1 MCSKPKSNE
10 KELKM
15 IKVKI
20 AFITSIFFLITGC
33 GVTQKMSNEA
43 SSFEQAKSMNDTKGS
58 DVNVI
63 FYRMEGN
70 KNNVAVAKIGERV
83 AGSILP
89 NAYAYSKVCMDK
101 IYPGVAQRGGAV
113 AVTKYLQPI
122 DVNNTECMFFKIN
135 EANDGSFSLLRV
147 SCENGKKDVETINR
161 KSKVINRHLP
171 DCKVPV
177 SNKNN

>member
-1 MCSKPKSNE
+1 MA
-10 KELKM
+10 
-15 IKVKI
+15 KVKI
-20 AFITSIFFLITGC
+20 ALMSSIIFLITGC

-89 NAYAYSKVCMDK
+89 NGYAHSKVCMDR
-101 IYPGVAQRGGAV
+101 IHPGVAQRGGAI

-122 DVNNTECMFFKIN
+122 DVNSTECIFFKIN

-147 SCENGKKDVETINR
+147 SCENGKKDIEAINA
-161 KSKVINRHLP
+161 KSRVINRNLP

-177 SNKNN
+177 GNKNN